1 MKKFY
6 TIILTVAS
14 LYSYQITS
22 AQCTGVKGPNLLGA
36 KGTFSAPAIT
46 INSSAGS
53 CTMSGSATYNPVGN
67 VGKALTGCTATIG
80 SAIPCSDYTYTAASG
95 GLQPEF
101 TYSIVKT
108 IGNTSGGNCLKGDWR
123 GSDHT

>member
-36 KGTFSAPAIT
+36 KGTFSTPAIT
-46 INSSAGS
+46 INNSADK
-53 CTMSGSATYNPVGN
+53 CTKSGSATYNPIGN
-67 VGKALTGCTATIG
+67 VGMALTGCTATIG
-80 SAIPCSDYTYTAASG
+80 NVIPCSDYTYTAASG

-101 TYSIVKT
+101 
-108 IGNTSGGNCLKGDWR
+108 NCKNNW
-123 GSDHT
+123 